1 MSELQP
7 DEITPKS
14 EELETAEGG
23 AELAPATGE
32 PQDKTEDGTNENVQK
47 AINKQHA
54 KYREEERLKI
64 AAQNEAKE
72 LKEKLAA
79 FEAEK
84 GDIIIPEMPD
94 SFDEDFDAKLT
105 ARDDAIKRK
114 ATQDA
119 QQKNIIEQQNATQEA
134 ANIADQEHI
143 QSLINDYDKRIVTLG
158 LDVNTVKNAGNKVI
172 EYGISGDLAEFIM
185 QQEDGPFITQYLAEN
200 PIQVDELRNMPIAM
214 AAIKIS
220 SDIKKAASAMKPQ
233 ASNAPDPAETLSG
246 RGAGEQKNPLIAGA
260 TFE

>member
-7 DEITPKS
+7 DEVILEDENQS
-14 EELETAEGG
+14 ETADGG

-32 PQDKTEDGTNENVQK
+32 NQDKTEDGVQK

-84 GDIIIPEMPD
+84 GDITIPVLPD
-94 SFDEDFDAKLT
+94 PYDEDYEAKIT
-105 ARDDAIKRK
+105 ARDEAITRK

-119 QQKNIIEQQNATQEA
+119 QQKNVIEQQNANQEA
-134 ANIADQEHI
+134 ANKADQEHI

-158 LDVNTVKNAGNKVI
+158 LDVNTVKSAGNKVI

-185 QQEDGPFITQYLAEN
+185 QQDDGPLITQYLAEN

-214 AAIKIS
+214 AAIKIN
-220 SDIKKAASAMKPQ
+220 SDIKQAASAMKPQ
-233 ASNAPDPAETLSG
+233 ASNAPAPAETLSG

>member
-1 MSELQP
+1 MSELQT
-7 DEITPKS
+7 DEITPES

-32 PQDKTEDGTNENVQK
+32 TQDKTEDGTNENVQK

-84 GDIIIPEMPD
+84 GDIIVPEMPD
-94 SFDEDFDAKLT
+94 PYDDNYEEKVK
-105 ARDDAIKRK
+105 ARDEAITQK
-114 ATQDA
+114 ATQNA
-119 QQKNIIEQQNATQEA
+119 QKQTVIEQQNANQEA
-134 ANIADQEHI
+134 ANRAEQEQI
-143 QSLINDYDKRIVTLG
+143 QSLINDYDKRIVKLG
-158 LDVNTVKNAGNKVI
+158 LDVNMIKKAGEKVV
-172 EYGISGDLAEFIM
+172 EYGITGDLAEFIL
-185 QQEDGPFITQYLAEN
+185 QQEDGPLITQYLAEN
-200 PIQVDELRNMPIAM
+200 PVQVDELRNMTPIQ
-214 AAIKIS
+214 AALKIN
-220 SDIKKAASAMKPQ
+220 SDIKLAASAMKPQ

>member
-7 DEITPKS
+7 DEITPES

-32 PQDKTEDGTNENVQK
+32 TQDKTEDGTNENVQK

-84 GDIIIPEMPD
+84 GDIIVPEMPD
-94 SFDEDFDAKLT
+94 PYDDNYEEKVK
-105 ARDDAIKRK
+105 ARDEAITQK
-114 ATQDA
+114 ATQNA
-119 QQKNIIEQQNATQEA
+119 QKQTVIEQQNANQEA
-134 ANIADQEHI
+134 ANRAEQEQI
-143 QSLINDYDKRIVTLG
+143 QSLINDYDKRIVKLG
-158 LDVNTVKNAGNKVI
+158 LDVNMIKKAGEKVV
-172 EYGISGDLAEFIM
+172 EYGITGDLAEFIL
-185 QQEDGPFITQYLAEN
+185 QQEDGPLITQYLAEN
-200 PIQVDELRNMPIAM
+200 PVQVDELRNMTPIQ
-214 AAIKIS
+214 AALKIN
-220 SDIKKAASAMKPQ
+220 SDIKLAASAMKPQ